1 MYLERQSSLILINSF
16 PFNYITFL
24 QTFPLPALPAG
35 CTSLCGRECIC
46 AFQRD
51 SWMHRDF
58 GPTQIEAA
66 LSHSPHK
73 THWKSKM
80 YMAGLGTQSWK
91 TDTLELR
98 LLWGSWFP
106 SLCAGHPGSA
116 AITPECP
123 SFHHCS
129 KTWSHYS
136 VDVKFCT
143 RKLLL
148 WSLGVFW
155 LLLQEAVL
163 YLCLSYVTG
172 PGSRLVNIYAT
183 SNELFPITYSH
194 KLYQQLTFFFFFLRF
209 YPKMETKNLCAVSDR
224 KSFMCHSSSAADEW
238 NLLCQ

>member
-1 MYLERQSSLILINSF
+1 
-16 PFNYITFL
+16 
-24 QTFPLPALPAG
+24 
-35 CTSLCGRECIC
+35 
-46 AFQRD
+46 
-51 SWMHRDF
+51 MHRDF

-194 KLYQQLTFFFFFLRF
+194 KLYQQLTFFFFSLDFILKWKQKIYVQCRTE
-209 YPKMETKNLCAVSDR
+209 KVLCATVVQLLMSGIFFVNSCISLPGKIFSVSKQI
-224 KSFMCHSSSAADEW
+224 KSALAVSVLFCR
-238 NLLCQ
+238 